1 MLNLFALANPFV
13 CKSKKLKQSSFHT
26 KGLCFVVLPI
36 VLQTLACTSSGNQDN
51 KSFLADLDDKKAIN
65 TTHPSSARY
74 LPLEIKVGQK
84 SHYLIKGPNESSL
97 SYEWSVKAHGDIPFS
112 FWIEEII
119 VSEKD
124 RTEWKSL
131 IVMDEARSAVS
142 SLNAEKFAPV
152 ITDYNRVSRV
162 VTKPSNVAVF
172 TEQKLTDEAI
182 LPALGLRLSWFAN
195 ANWSKAVKT
204 SVRAGNFKCFNGQVQ
219 PSSGQEALT
228 LNGCFDSAV
237 PGNGLVQGKDSKGRS
252 WELIQISQ

>member
-1 MLNLFALANPFV
+1 MLNFFALANSFA
-13 CKSKKLKQSSFHT
+13 CKSKKIKQGSFDS

-51 KSFLADLDDKKAIN
+51 KSFLAELDDKKSVN
-65 TTHPSSARY
+65 TEHPSSARY
-74 LPLEIKVGQK
+74 MPLEIKVGQK
-84 SHYLIKGPNESSL
+84 SHYLIKGPNESTL
-97 SYEWSVKAHGDIPFS
+97 SYEWSVKSHGDIPFS
-112 FWIEEII
+112 FWIEEVI

-124 RTEWKSL
+124 RSEWRSL

-142 SLNAEKFAPV
+142 SLNSEKFTPV

-162 VTKPSNVAVF
+162 VTKLGNEASF

-195 ANWSKAVKT
+195 AHWSKAMKT